1 MIKELKLPRQRRQQ
15 EPRNVIG
22 FLKRDRQEKQY
33 VYDCLGAKQQFCS
46 AYLISRTQL
55 LFCS

>member
-33 VYDCLGAKQQFCS
+33 VYDCL
-46 AYLISRTQL
+46 
-55 LFCS
+55 